1 MNSLQLIGRMI
12 GPAIKF
18 DSDSAMLNR
27 TLSHRQIFSIPDL
40 ISYMSDYFTLEEGD
54 LILTGTPSGVGPV
67 RGGDV
72 ISCEIP
78 GVTKFSFDVVN
89 R

>member
-1 MNSLQLIGRMI
+1 
-12 GPAIKF
+12 
-18 DSDSAMLNR
+18 
-27 TLSHRQIFSIPDL
+27 
-40 ISYMSDYFTLEEGD
+40 MSDYFTLEEGD

-72 ISCEIP
+72 VSCEIP
-78 GVTKFSFDVVN
+78 GITELSFNVVN

>member
-1 MNSLQLIGRMI
+1 MSILAFLQGQC
-12 GPAIKF
+12 AK
-18 DSDSAMLNR
+18 SDII
-27 TLSHRQIFSIPDL
+27 HRQIFSIPDL